1 MFKREIQK
9 IKKGGGGI
17 TSLCMVGKW
26 DKSDSV

>member
-1 MFKREIQK
+1 MFKHEIQN
-9 IKKGGGGI
+9 IKKGGI